1 MSKANPTLAA
11 KLQSAAGRLT
21 AGTLTRDGLV
31 EWLRSEG
38 VDDQEFVK
46 QIARLTEHL
55 DRKQLVEALTAMAVG
70 IKVATPPA
78 PQLVLTDS
86 LDEVDA
92 RDSSVAAHEI
102 ITSAQKTLTISGYS
116 WGHWVSSSSPRHPL
130 FECVWKHMRD
140 KPALQTRLILHL
152 GNKKNE
158 QKSESEL
165 RSYLQNQL
173 TSWLWQWV
181 ERPEVY
187 IDRPCHDGTP
197 GMMHAKVIVADR
209 THIIVTSANPTESAY
224 TKSVEAGILLHQS
237 SVADQMER
245 HFDDLIAR
253 EVLVKL
259 GW

>member
-1 MSKANPTLAA
+1 
-11 KLQSAAGRLT
+11 
-21 AGTLTRDGLV
+21 
-31 EWLRSEG
+31 
-38 VDDQEFVK
+38 
-46 QIARLTEHL
+46 
-55 DRKQLVEALTAMAVG
+55 
-70 IKVATPPA
+70 
-78 PQLVLTDS
+78 
-86 LDEVDA
+86 
-92 RDSSVAAHEI
+92 
-102 ITSAQKTLTISGYS
+102 
-116 WGHWVSSSSPRHPL
+116 
-130 FECVWKHMRD
+130 MRD

-187 IDRPCHDGTP
+187 IDRPRHDDTP

-245 HFDDLIAR
+245 HFDDLIER
-253 EVLVKL
+253 GLLVKL